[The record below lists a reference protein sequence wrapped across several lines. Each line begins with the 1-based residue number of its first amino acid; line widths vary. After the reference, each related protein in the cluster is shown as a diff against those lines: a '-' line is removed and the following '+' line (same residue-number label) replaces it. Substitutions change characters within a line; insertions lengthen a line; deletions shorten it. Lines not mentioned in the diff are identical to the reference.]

1 MIAGAKIGRRTF
13 LTGMGASLMLASAAP
28 GGGYALAAA
37 DTHPGCAA
45 EAYEPWTT
53 WGGEPLD
60 GPLALVRAAIVAANA
75 HNTQPWF
82 FRVEPSRIEVLSDT
96 SRNIGTVDPFLRE
109 MHIGIG
115 CALENLMLAAAAH
128 GYTCKLTLHE
138 DDPAIASAE
147 LTRATTSKPRL
158 FDAIGRRHTNRGP
171 YDTTRRVDADTL
183 SALQKL
189 GDDDQVKVIWFSAP
203 PDRDRLGE
211 MIIQAT
217 EAFVADPDQSRDSAR
232 WLRNGCGEIDAHR
245 DGLTIYTQGLSP
257 FMLIAARLITVSAAR
272 SDQYWLAATRDQH
285 VATASAF
292 GLIVATDHLSNAL
305 RMKSGMLW
313 QRMHLWATG
322 QGLAMQPL
330 NQPIERAEREESIRL
345 APRFGNALNEMIG
358 DAKWQPLMAF
368 RIGYPT
374 KDPGVSPRRG
384 VRQVVI

>member
-13 LTGMGASLMLASAAP
+13 LTGMGASIALASVVPA
-28 GGGYALAAA
+28 GGYALASAEN
-37 DTHPGCAA
+37 HPGCAA
-45 EAYEPWTT
+45 EAYEPWAT

-82 FRVEPSRIEVLSDT
+82 FRVEPARIEVLSDA

-115 CALENLMLAAAAH
+115 CALENLTLAAAAH
-128 GYTCKLTLHE
+128 GYACKLALHE
-138 DDPAIASAE
+138 KDPAIAAAE
-147 LTRATTSKPRL
+147 LTRATTSKPQL

-189 GDDDQVKVIWFSAP
+189 GDDEQVKVIWFSAP
-203 PDRDRLGE
+203 PDRDRFGQ

-217 EAFVADPDQSRDSAR
+217 EAFVADPEQSRDSAR
-232 WLRNGCGEIDAHR
+232 WLRNGCSEIDTHR

-257 FMLIAARLITVSAAR
+257 LMVIAARLITVSAAR

-292 GLIVATDHLSNAL
+292 GLIVATDHLSNVQ

-345 APRFGNALNEMIG
+345 APRFGNALKDLIG
-358 DAKWQPLMAF
+358 DSRWQPLMAF
-368 RIGYPT
+368 RLGYPT
-374 KDPGVSPRRG
+374 KDPGMSPRRG
-384 VRQVVI
+384 VRQVVV